1 MAYNKLVKK
10 ELHKKLKRKQML
22 NGLVIR
28 SYARDKN
35 FLSDS
40 MVKRLRQHSK
50 NHTNKHMRSMVY
62 KMEKMGLS
70 FAKAHQESMM
80 KYGK

>member
-1 MAYNKLVKK
+1 
-10 ELHKKLKRKQML
+10 
-22 NGLVIR
+22 
-28 SYARDKN
+28 
-35 FLSDS
+35 
-40 MVKRLRQHSK
+40 LRQHSK